1 MAADFHVFLSHNSK
15 DKPLVREIATRLAAA
30 GLKPWLD
37 VDELRP
43 GLPWQDGLE
52 EAMRTTGAA
61 AVFLGGHGVGS
72 WQKPEIRVCLS
83 QMVERGQPVIPVLL
97 PGAPDNLKLNLFL
110 RENTWVDLRQGL
122 SEEGVNRLIWGITG
136 EKPEDGP
143 RSNAPASFKKPE
155 GDLAA
160 AQRLLKERTIAGQDT
175 EDVREQILQIRRD
188 IRDGVRLQTGD
199 RLGDGRFHLL
209 EVIGRG
215 GFATVWKAW
224 DEEKA
229 GLVAVKVLHGQ
240 HVEDRSRRERFFRGA
255 RRMAELH
262 HPGIV
267 RVIEEH
273 LEWGGHHYFVM
284 EHVGGGD
291 LRQAVLAGKLPP
303 DRVLP
308 LILEIGEA
316 LSYAHGRGII
326 HRDVKPANVLLAGDQ
341 PKLTDFDLVRAF
353 DSTGGTQTQG
363 YLGTFL
369 YTAPEVLENAKEAGV
384 TADVYSLAMTAVF
397 AFHGKDLP
405 PDVWRRPEAFLGK
418 LACPAGLRDVLCHG
432 ISWEPEERP
441 GSAAELCLD
450 LCRPAVERRS
460 ARLGDPKPGD
470 EWTNEKDGTVLVYVP
485 GGEYVLGSEDI
496 NDAAKP
502 VHRVI
507 LSPFWIGKYPLTNEQ
522 YGRFLK
528 ENPEAEEPEH
538 WDDERF
544 NQPRQ
549 PVVGVSW
556 DGAKAYCAWAGL
568 QLPSEAQWE
577 ATARGTDERRYPWG
591 NDKPTSE
598 HASFERR
605 DGPTQVGV
613 FPKGGGPFGTL
624 DQAGNV
630 WEWCE
635 DVWNEEAYK
644 ERDGKQNPVST
655 TGESVVRCLRGGSW
669 YDSARVLAAAHRFR
683 FKVLFPDWSVG
694 FRCSLPVLPGHGNLT
709 SSAV

>member
-1 MAADFHVFLSHNSK
+1 MAAAFHVFLSHNSK
-15 DKPLVREIATRLAAA
+15 DKPLVREIAARLVSA

-83 QMVERGQPVIPVLL
+83 QMVESGQPVIPVLL
-97 PGAPDNLKLNLFL
+97 PGAPDNPQLNLFL
-110 RENTWVDLRQGL
+110 RQITWVDLRQGL
-122 SEEGVNRLIWGITG
+122 TEEGLNGLIWGITG
-136 EKPEDGP
+136 VKPGEGHQSNPPAQSENPED
-143 RSNAPASFKKPE
+143 
-155 GDLAA
+155 DLAA

-188 IRDGVRLQTGD
+188 IRDGVRLQKDD
-199 RLGDGRFHLL
+199 RLGNGRFHLL
-209 EVIGRG
+209 EIIGRG

-229 GLVAVKVLHGQ
+229 GLVAVKILHGQ
-240 HVEDRSRRERFFRGA
+240 HAEDRSRRERFFRGA

-267 RVIEEH
+267 RVIEKH

-291 LRQAVLAGKLPP
+291 LREAVLARKLAPE
-303 DRVLP
+303 RILP
-308 LILEIGEA
+308 LIQEIGEA

-326 HRDVKPANVLLAGDQ
+326 HRDVKPANVLLDGDR
-341 PKLTDFDLVRAF
+341 PKLTDFDLVRAI

-363 YLGTFL
+363 HLGTFL
-369 YTAPEVLENAKEAGV
+369 YSAPEVLENAKDAGA

-397 AFHGKDLP
+397 SFHGRDLP
-405 PDVWRRPEAFLGK
+405 ADVWRRPEAFVEK
-418 LACPAGLRDVLCHG
+418 LACPAAARAALRRG

-441 GSAAELCLD
+441 ASIAELCRE
-450 LCRPAVERRS
+450 LCRPAAGRVT
-460 ARLGDPKPGD
+460 ARAEEPKPGE
-470 EWTNEKDGTVLVYVP
+470 EWINEKDGSVLVYVP
-485 GGEYVLGSEDI
+485 GGEYALGESSDR
-496 NDAAKP
+496 
-502 VHRVI
+502 HRVI
-507 LSPFWIGKYPLTNEQ
+507 LSPFWIGKYPVTNEQ
-522 YGRFLK
+522 YGRFLE
-528 ENPEAEEPEH
+528 ENTDAGKPRH
-538 WDDERF
+538 WDDKRF

-556 DGAKAYCAWAGL
+556 DEAKAYCAWAGL

-577 ATARGTDERRYPWG
+577 AAARGTDERRFPWG
-591 NDKPTSE
+591 NAEPAPE
-598 HASFERR
+598 HASFDRR
-605 DGPTQVGV
+605 DGTTPVGA
-613 FPKGGGPFGTL
+613 FPQGAGPFDTL

-635 DVWNEEAYK
+635 DVWNAETYK
-644 ERDGKQNPVST
+644 ERDGKEDPVAT
-655 TGESVVRCLRGGSW
+655 PGETADRCLRGGSW
-669 YDSARVLAAAHRFR
+669 LNPAGYLAAAYRDGLWASIR
-683 FKVLFPDWSVG
+683 YRNVG
-694 FRCSLPVLPGHGNLT
+694 FRCSLPSRPEP
-709 SSAV
+709 SPP